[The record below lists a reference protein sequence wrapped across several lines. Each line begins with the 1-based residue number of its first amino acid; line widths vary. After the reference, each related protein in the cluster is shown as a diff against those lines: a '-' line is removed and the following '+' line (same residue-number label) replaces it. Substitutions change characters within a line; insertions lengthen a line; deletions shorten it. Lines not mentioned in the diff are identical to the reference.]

1 MKSYLTLI
9 LAALLALSTVGC
21 AAKTTT
27 PETTQTAAPE
37 TTEIQA
43 TEEEPMEGGW
53 TNAEDPEI
61 TPELRKLC
69 EKAMDGLE
77 GAVHTPVAL
86 LATQVVA
93 GTNYRILFRTTIVVP
108 DAVETYSIGT
118 LYEDLEGNVTLTDL
132 ESTSA
137 ETDLTEDLGGWTQ
150 PESVVLPQEAKEA
163 FDTAMDGLVGVDY
176 QPLALVAS
184 QVVAGTNYRILC
196 QATVVYPDAE
206 PYYAMVTVS
215 SPLEG
220 RAEVLEITN
229 LE

>member
-1 MKSYLTLI
+1 MKKYLALILTL
-9 LAALLALSTVGC
+9 LLALSAVGC

-37 TTEIQA
+37 TTEIQE
-43 TEEEPMEGGW
+43 TEEEPIEGGW

-61 TPELRKLC
+61 TPELRELC
-69 EKAMDGLE
+69 EKALDGLE

-150 PESVVLPQEAKEA
+150 PESVVLPQGAKEA

-206 PYYAMVTVS
+206 SYYAMVTVS
-215 SPLEG
+215 SPLDG
-220 RAEVLEITN
+220 QAEVLEITN